1 MKTSSDGAPQQSFS
15 RLPPHPHMD
24 RGMSLEFNPETG
36 AKESSQMM
44 WEGSSWE
51 RLGCA
56 MSAML
61 PSNKQLLRL

>member
-1 MKTSSDGAPQQSFS
+1 
-15 RLPPHPHMD
+15 MD

-61 PSNKQLLRL
+61 PSNKQLLGL